1 MTDNQSQETQ
11 TQMSSLALDFKK
23 YGKVVTWQEMEEF
36 EEARRRSLTEPPEIT
51 FLCGS
56 DIPVIMPLQ
65 VIQQIIEDEIEKIE
79 ENFMI
84 ESIKEEEANAGQ
96 LFPMLPA
103 VSHDNL
109 IATKNVVKRNPFDW
123 TIEIQHEMPEREEG
137 WNDAVYE
144 VMIQQKELHGK
155 IEVRIYANKENKS
168 FEKFYV
174 YINRLSGR
182 TPVYYDFRSSL
193 IKKLKE
199 KEIVERR
206 FILRKGL
213 IMLME
218 GTAYKEVKEDEED
231 EEEQE
236 SEEYKETHITRYLF
250 DEMIV
255 REICSFIPED
265 DKDKQQNK
273 DSRFY

>member
-11 TQMSSLALDFKK
+11 SQMSSLALDFKK

-36 EEARRRSLTEPPEIT
+36 EEARRRSLTEPPEMMYKSWRDT
-51 FLCGS
+51 E
-56 DIPVIMPLQ
+56 VIMPLQ

-84 ESIKEEEANAGQ
+84 ESIKEAKNIAGQ

-109 IATKNVVKRNPFDW
+109 IATKNVIKRNPFDW
-123 TIEIQHEMPEREEG
+123 TIEIQHEMPERQEG
-137 WNDAVYE
+137 WNEQIYE
-144 VMIQQKELHGK
+144 LMKRQDELHGK
-155 IEVRIYANKENKS
+155 IEVRIYTNNENKS
-168 FEKFYV
+168 LEKYYI

-182 TPVYYDFRSSL
+182 TPVYYDVRSSL

-218 GTAYKEVKEDEED
+218 GTAYKEGEEG
-231 EEEQE
+231 EEGEK
-236 SEEYKETHITRYLF
+236 YKETHITRYLC

-255 REICSFIPED
+255 RELCSFIQEEED
-265 DKDKQQNK
+265 NKQQNK
-273 DSRFY
+273 GSRFY

>member
-1 MTDNQSQETQ
+1 MTDNQSQTQ
-11 TQMSSLALDFKK
+11 AQMSSLALDFKK
-23 YGKVVTWQEMEEF
+23 YGKVVTWKEMEEF
-36 EEARRRSLTEPPEIT
+36 EEEIRRSLTEPPQIT
-51 FLCGS
+51 FMS
-56 DIPVIMPLQ
+56 ARDTEVIMPLQ

-84 ESIKEEEANAGQ
+84 ESIKEAEAIAGQ
-96 LFPMLPA
+96 LFHMAP
-103 VSHDNL
+103 VISHDNL
-109 IATKNVVKRNPFDW
+109 IATKNVIKRNPFDW
-123 TIEIQHEMPEREEG
+123 TIEIQHEMPQRHEG
-137 WNDAVYE
+137 WNDEIYE
-144 VMIQQKELHGK
+144 LMKRQQELHGK
-155 IEVRIYANKENKS
+155 IEVRIYANNENKS
-168 FEKFYV
+168 LEKYYI

-182 TPVYYDFRSSL
+182 SPVYYDFAFSL
-193 IKKLKE
+193 KKKLRE
-199 KEIVERR
+199 IEIVERR

-218 GTAYKEVKEDEED
+218 GTAYKEGEEGEED
-231 EEEQE
+231 EK
-236 SEEYKETHITRYLF
+236 YKETHITRYLC